1 MWGILWGLKRT
12 MVKPVGKH
20 PEKALSALKIKQLT
34 TPGRYTDGNGLYLI
48 VDPSGAKRWMLRVTI
63 QGKRTDMGLGS
74 LLLVG
79 LAEAREKAQEYRKS
93 ARQGDDP
100 LAAKRQAKRVYPTFE
115 RAAQTVHT
123 EHKLAWKNDKHIQQ
137 WINTLRE
144 YAFPIIGDMRIDK
157 IDTPDI
163 LRVLSPIWLSKPETA
178 RRVRQRISNVFDWA
192 KVSGFRDGDNP
203 VEGVTRGLPK
213 QSKLVKHH
221 EALPFAEI
229 PDFIVK
235 LKASNSN
242 LISKLAFELLIL
254 TATRTSE
261 TIFAKPNEFD
271 LKKKVWVVPAERM
284 KTKREHRIP
293 LVDRAVKIV
302 EEAQELSLDTD
313 YLFPGQKRGKPL
325 SNMVFLKILST
336 MELDVTAHGF
346 RSSFRDWAAES
357 TNHPRDVV
365 EMALAHAIANKVE
378 AAYRRGDLFEKRREL
393 MAEWE
398 KHLFSKYPTLP
409 NG

>member
-1 MWGILWGLKRT
+1 MGK
-12 MVKPVGKH
+12 VAGKH
-20 PEKALSALKIKQLT
+20 PEKALSALKVKQLSL
-34 TPGRYTDGNGLYLI
+34 PGRYADGNGLYLV

-63 QGKRTDMGLGS
+63 QGKRSDMGLGS
-74 LLLVG
+74 LSLVT
-79 LAEAREKAQEYRKS
+79 LADAREKALEYRRA
-93 ARQGDDP
+93 ARQGEDP

-115 RAAQTVHT
+115 KAARTVHA

-137 WINTLRE
+137 WINTLSE
-144 YAFPIIGDMRIDK
+144 YAFSIIGEMRIDK

-178 RRVRQRISNVFDWA
+178 RRIRQRIASVFDWA
-192 KVSGFRDGDNP
+192 KASGFRDGDNP

-213 QSKLVKHH
+213 QTKQVKHH
-221 EALPFAEI
+221 EALPFAEV
-229 PDFIVK
+229 PDFLIK

-261 TIFAKPNEFD
+261 TILAKPGEFD
-271 LKKKVWVVPAERM
+271 LKKKVWVVPADRM

-293 LVDRAVKIV
+293 LVDRAVKII
-302 EEAQELSLDTD
+302 EQAQELSLGGD

-325 SNMVFLKILST
+325 SNMVFLKILGS
-336 MELDVTAHGF
+336 MELGVTAHGF

-365 EMALAHAIANKVE
+365 EMALAHAIENKVE

-393 MAEWE
+393 MTEWE
-398 KHLFSKYPTLP
+398 KHLSLISLKPP
-409 NG
+409 SI